1 MTDLLAANPVLLLAT
16 VMAIGSALGA
26 VHVRG
31 LSLGP
36 AAVLFVALAA
46 SAVDARLELPEV
58 IGILGLALF
67 AYCVGVTAGP
77 SIWTAVRDGRR
88 VLVLVAVVL
97 VAAAGLAAV
106 VGRLLGLSP
115 GLVAGTY
122 AGALTNTP
130 ALAAATEVLGG
141 SPVPTVGY
149 SLTYLGGVL
158 GMLALVVVALR
169 LGSRR
174 PTDEDRTR
182 PEELVSVTVRV
193 TRRDLPTIAEL
204 EIMKGQRIRFSRV
217 RTAQGLTVA
226 APDLILGPGDLAV
239 VVGPASAAASFADWL
254 GEHADE
260 HLPDDRREMDMR
272 RMTIADPH
280 LSGRTVAELDL
291 GGRFGAVATRVRRGD
306 VDLLATPDLVVQSG
320 DRVRVIARRDVLPRV
335 ALYLGDSERGAGDI
349 NPVGLGLGLAL
360 GLAAGQVALT
370 TPIGPLRLGSAAGPL
385 LAGLLLGHLG
395 RTGPVS
401 WRLPYA
407 ASASLQQVGL
417 LVFLAYAGSLA
428 GGALLDALRSPES
441 LAVIGLGAVITVLT
455 GAAVVVGARWLGLG
469 GARVAGLVA
478 GVQTQPAVLAFAR
491 ERTPDER
498 VMVGYALAMPVA
510 MILKIVLAQVLARL

>member
-1 MTDLLAANPVLLLAT
+1 MTDLLASNPVLLLAT
-16 VMAIGSALGA
+16 VMAIGSAIGA
-26 VHVRG
+26 IHVRG

-36 AAVLFVALAA
+36 AAVLFVALAM
-46 SAVDARLELPEV
+46 SAVDGRMALPEV
-58 IGILGLALF
+58 LGILGLALF

-77 SIWTAVRDGRR
+77 NIRSAIRDGRA
-88 VLVLVAVVL
+88 VLALLAAILVVAAVAV
-97 VAAAGLAAV
+97 GV

-115 GLVAGTY
+115 GLIAGTY

-141 SPVPTVGY
+141 EPGPTVGY

-158 GMLALVVVALR
+158 GMLAMVVLALGLSR
-169 LGSRR
+169 RR
-174 PTDEDRTR
+174 PTDEDRTET
-182 PEELVSVTVRV
+182 EELVSVTVRV
-193 TRRDLPTIAEL
+193 TRRDLPTVAEL
-204 EIMKGQRIRFSRV
+204 EAMKGQVVRFSRV
-217 RTAQGLTVA
+217 RTSAGLTVA
-226 APDLILGPGDLAV
+226 TPELVLGQGDLAV
-239 VVGPASAAASFADWL
+239 VVGPASAAAGFADWL

-280 LSGRTVAELDL
+280 LSGRTVGELEL
-291 GGRFGAVATRVRRGD
+291 GTRFGAILTRVRRGD
-306 VDLLATPDLVVQSG
+306 VDLLATPELVVQSG
-320 DRVRVIARRDVLPRV
+320 DRVRVIAHREDLRRV

-360 GLAAGQVALT
+360 GLAAGQVALS

-428 GGALLDALRSPES
+428 GGALLEALRSPES
-441 LAVIGLGAVITVLT
+441 LAVIALGAVTTVGT
-455 GAAVVVGARWLGLG
+455 GLAVVVGGRRLGLG
-469 GARVAGLVA
+469 GPRVAGLVA
-478 GVQTQPAVLAFAR
+478 GTQTQPAVLAFAR
-491 ERTPDER
+491 ERSPDER

-510 MILKIVLAQVLARL
+510 MIVKIVLAQVLAAA